1 MGESL
6 RISTGLFLLLAV
18 LLGNLKAMNVI
29 ETDKEVLIESRN
41 KYPNKIFDSI
51 YFINE
56 INKIECLENKP
67 TVEIDLSN
75 DISVNLNDV
84 RRTLNYL
91 NRRAIKLNFLNISNT
106 NIDEDVLLACEH
118 LFSNN
123 SFKHLDI
130 SGTLAAQNAKDLSK
144 NEKII
149 FIEENLLHKIKKKL
163 QKTFG
168 KEVIFRHKRYY
179 EKTKSF
185 ARARE
190 EGKFEGSNLQRVT
203 FLFPDKEN
211 ELTDEAKEEFLNS
224 SSLINLRKLNLK
236 NQGID
241 DDFIK
246 KLCKNIT
253 FSKVESIDLNDNE
266 KVTEKS
272 LKFIS
277 ESKILGSVREHP
289 QISSRYECHFS
300 EIFINIKGT
309 SIPHTI
315 LEKYQNEPQ
324 NKDFSIR
331 FLSPVQD
338 DTITEPVNKGIK
350 WLRLV

>member
-1 MGESL
+1 MVKYLS
-6 RISTGLFLLLAV
+6 ISFIVLFLAV
-18 LLGNLKAMNVI
+18 LLDDLKAMNFI
-29 ETDKEVLIESRN
+29 ETEKEFLIESIN
-41 KYPNKIFDSI
+41 KYPKKIFNARD
-51 YFINE
+51 FLDE
-56 INKIECLENKP
+56 VDKIDNVFQKSA
-67 TVEIDLSN
+67 VELDLSN
-75 DISVNLNDV
+75 DVSLNCHDV
-84 RRTLNYL
+84 TIILSYF
-91 NRRAIKLNFLNISNT
+91 NRRNIKVNFLNISST
-106 NIDEDVLLACEH
+106 NITQKIFYDYDSLI
-118 LFSNN
+118 SNPD
-123 SFKHLDI
+123 FKYLDI
-130 SGTLAAQNAKDLSK
+130 SDTLAAETEEDFSK
-144 NEKII
+144 KPKII
-149 FIEENLLHKIKKKL
+149 FIKENLLKNLKKKL

-168 KEVIFRHKRYY
+168 KEVISRHKRYY

-185 ARARE
+185 TRAWE
-190 EGKFEGSNLQRVT
+190 EGKFEGSNVQRVT

-211 ELTDEAKEEFLNS
+211 EFTDEAKEEFLNS
-224 SSLINLRKLNLK
+224 SSLINLKKLNLK

-253 FSKVESIDLNDNE
+253 FSKIEFIDLHNNE

-277 ESKILGSVREHP
+277 ESKILGSVRELP
-289 QISSRYECHFS
+289 QINSRYKCHFS

-309 SIPHTI
+309 SIPQTI

-338 DTITEPVNKGIK
+338 DTIT
-350 WLRLV
+350 